1 MQLDLRS
8 ALPFTTIVATHRGG
22 SLSITDVL
30 VDTGS
35 AGTVL
40 SANVMAQLSVFP
52 EPSDRLRA
60 LRGIGGR
67 ELVFTRRLDRIE
79 VAGRALVD
87 VEVEIGAM
95 DYGFRINGI
104 LGMDFLRAAG
114 AVLDLRNLTL
124 SFLE

>member
-8 ALPFTTIVATHRGG
+8 ELPFATVTVTHRSV
-22 SLSITDVL
+22 SLSIRDVL

-40 SANVMAQLSVFP
+40 SANIMAQMSVHP
-52 EPSDRLRA
+52 EPADRLRA

-79 VAGRALVD
+79 VAGRELVD

-95 DYGFRINGI
+95 DYGFSINGI

-114 AVLDLRNLTL
+114 AVLNMRDMTI